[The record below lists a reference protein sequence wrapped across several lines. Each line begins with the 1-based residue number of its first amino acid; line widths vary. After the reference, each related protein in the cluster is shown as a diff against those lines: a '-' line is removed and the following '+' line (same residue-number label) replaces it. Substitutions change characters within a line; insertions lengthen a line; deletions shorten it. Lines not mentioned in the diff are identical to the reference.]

1 MNWKLDIPDRLT
13 FPAAAAASKVQPPM
27 NRTEFESWH
36 RFQLIGWSTDF
47 YGWSDGI
54 ASNANDGLRRNVSV
68 EPKLKKVLVLK
79 KANVTWLNRFVGA
92 IMMLD
97 HSSFIDWNFARC
109 HGWRDTP
116 RLTTGRRHDPNKNV
130 RDSLADDILKD
141 FASIWP
147 DFRLIRVNLSTRY
160 ISQTYRIVLLLL
172 KAANYKR
179 STGSEFH

>member
-54 ASNANDGLRRNVSV
+54 ASNANDGLRRNVNV

-79 KANVTWLNRFVGA
+79 KQTSLDWIDLSVRSWCSIIHRLLIETLLGVTVEGTL
-92 IMMLD
+92 LD
-97 HSSFIDWNFARC
+97 
-109 HGWRDTP
+109 
-116 RLTTGRRHDPNKNV
+116 LTTGRRHDPNKNV